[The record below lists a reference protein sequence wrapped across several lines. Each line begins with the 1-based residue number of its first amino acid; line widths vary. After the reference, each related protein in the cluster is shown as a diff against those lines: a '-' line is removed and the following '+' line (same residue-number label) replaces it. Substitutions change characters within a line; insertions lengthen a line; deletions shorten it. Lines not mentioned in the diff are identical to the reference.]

1 MQAWITSV
9 QWLDDQNIIATQS
22 DGLLLRPGSV
32 VRLAA
37 QQPDSFGAV
46 AQAEASLWS
55 VLSRGDQTL
64 VSDYKGRILRLENQA
79 LQPLEVQARWIRK
92 LVAAPG
98 DSGEVL
104 AGTEDGQLI
113 VLSSAPHRESR
124 RVELAKVAIFDVIA
138 SPSATQIA
146 VALGDGSIQLRSWP
160 ELELQVTIPGKGSA
174 CWALLY
180 TSDGQRLI
188 AGGADRKLQMWDV
201 ATGSPIVSLA
211 TTSDW
216 VTSLER
222 LPETSLLMA
231 GCLNGQLVLVDDST
245 MMLVKSDSVAGSGIW
260 DMDLSP
266 DGKRLALATRR
277 NAVVV
282 LELTEWLSQAQK
294 ARQAA
299 LAQQP
304 PQP

>member
-9 QWLDDQNIIATQS
+9 QWIDDQTIIATQS

-37 QQPDSFGAV
+37 QQPETLNSV
-46 AQAEASLWS
+46 AQAEVSLWT
-55 VLSRGDQTL
+55 VLTIGDQTL
-64 VSDYKGRILRLENQA
+64 VSDYKGRILRLDNQT

-98 DSGEVL
+98 GSGEVL
-104 AGTEDGQLI
+104 AGTEDGQLV
-113 VLSSAPHRESR
+113 VLSPAPYRESR
-124 RVELAKVAIFDVIA
+124 RLELAKVAIFDVVA
-138 SPSATQIA
+138 NPSATQIA
-146 VALGDGSIQLRSWP
+146 VAMGDGSIQLRSWP
-160 ELELQVTIPGKGSA
+160 ELELQVTIPGKNYA
-174 CWALLY
+174 CWTLQY

-188 AGGADRKLQMWDV
+188 SGGADRKLQMWDV
-201 ATGSPIVSLA
+201 ATGKPIVSLA

-216 VTSLER
+216 ITSMVR
-222 LPETSLLMA
+222 VPETDLLMA
-231 GCLNGQLVLVDDST
+231 GCLSGELVLVDEAT
-245 MMLVKSDSVAGSGIW
+245 MLPVKTETVAGSGIW
-260 DMDLSP
+260 GMDLSP

-282 LELTEWLSQAQK
+282 IELSGWLSQAQTV
-294 ARQAA
+294 RQAA